1 MNIEYLLSSILKQG
15 GGNTFYTFS
24 NADGKRWIMPAKH
37 MQTAMNLYQPSE
49 IRGKGM
55 KALFPYLHWADIV
68 NKAVGAEKEQYELM
82 PELNGLLCQ
91 LFSSNNVEF
100 SIFCGTPC
108 VHQKITMQISK
119 GTHILGYAKFSDN
132 NEIKHIF
139 QREKETLDYLGR
151 KEVKSVP
158 QCLYNGEWRNGITIF
173 VQTTTKTRHSS
184 TDHRWG
190 ARETA
195 FIKELHEKTKLHIPF
210 EKTDYY
216 QDLCLLCEEVN
227 NLQGFETGPIING
240 VSNVLNSYTNKEVNF
255 SFYHA
260 DFTPW
265 NIYVEKGSLYA
276 FDFEYAKRSY
286 PPFWDYF
293 HFFTQTAI
301 FERHLEADGI
311 WKLFQQHK
319 NDIKELLD
327 GNQMDFAY
335 LCYLLVIVAHY
346 IKRENG
352 VYSSSMIKYFKLW
365 INLIAQLLP

>member
-1 MNIEYLLSSILKQG
+1 
-15 GGNTFYTFS
+15 
-24 NADGKRWIMPAKH
+24 
-37 MQTAMNLYQPSE
+37 MNLYQPSE

-286 PPFWDYF
+286 PPFLDYF